1 MKRSREGFIFY
12 EMVIYLLITAICFS
26 VIYNELFLT
35 KKVMNHGVVE
45 QVNWHSSTMELD
57 RLFENTKVSN
67 ATDSSISFSKTLDSG
82 EKTKTYTLERYQKML
97 RVRGAS
103 QGHMPILL
111 DVHFARFNYKDG
123 LLKIK
128 ITRRNKKIYEY
139 VHKFEE

>member
-1 MKRSREGFIFY
+1 
-12 EMVIYLLITAICFS
+12 MVIYLLITAICFS

-57 RLFENTKVSN
+57 RLLKNTKVSS
-67 ATDSSISFSKTLDSG
+67 ATDSSVSFSKTLESG
-82 EKTKTYTLERYQKML
+82 EKTKTYTLERYKTML
-97 RVRGAS
+97 RVRGVF

-111 DVHFARFNYKDG
+111 DVHHAYFSYKNK

-128 ITRRNKKIYEY
+128 ITRRNKKVYEY
-139 VHKFEE
+139 IHKFEE